1 MPIKHIGPARIPNLG
16 LGTFQTDAGK
26 TAEIVEQALKEGYRH
41 IDTAQAYGNEA
52 EVGEGIR
59 ASGVPR
65 DEIFLTTK
73 IMPDRHAADDFRKA
87 AEESLEALDVGH
99 IDLLLLHWPSKSV
112 PLKETLPVLDAL
124 IDEGHVRFGGV
135 SNFTIAHLEEAK
147 SVMNHPIAANQVE
160 FHPFVD
166 QRNLMA
172 ALDAMQIPWEAY
184 SPLARGNVLQDD
196 TMKEIAAAHD
206 ANPAQISVAWILAKG
221 GVAIPKT
228 ANKDRLADN
237 LASAQ
242 IKLSDDEI
250 ARIDG
255 LRQGNGRLISPD
267 NMAPD
272 WDD

>member
-1 MPIKHIGPARIPNLG
+1 MPITEIGPARIPNLG

-26 TAEIVEQALKEGYRH
+26 TAEIVERALAEGYRH

-73 IMPDRHAADDFRKA
+73 ILPDRFAADDFRKA
-87 AEESLEALDVGH
+87 AEESLKALDVGH
-99 IDLLLLHWPSKSV
+99 IDLLLLHWPSKDV
-112 PLKETLPVLDAL
+112 PLGETLPVLDAL
-124 IDEGHVRFGGV
+124 IDEGNVRFGGV

-147 SVMNHPIAANQVE
+147 SVMSHPIAASQVE
-160 FHPFVD
+160 FHPFID
-166 QRNLMA
+166 QSKLMA
-172 ALDAMQIPWEAY
+172 AHEAMQIPWEAY
-184 SPLARGNVLQDD
+184 SPLARGNVMDD
-196 TMKEIAAAHD
+196 PTMKDIAAKHD

-228 ANKDRLADN
+228 ANPDRLPDN
-237 LASAQ
+237 LASAE
-242 IKLSDDEI
+242 ISLSDEEI

-255 LRQGNGRLISPD
+255 LRRENGRLISPD
-267 NMAPD
+267 SMAPD

>member
-1 MPIKHIGPARIPNLG
+1 MPIKHIGPAKIPNLG

-26 TAEIVEQALKEGYRH
+26 TAEIVEAALKEGYRH

-65 DEIFLTTK
+65 DEVFLTTK
-73 IMPDRHAADDFRKA
+73 ILPNRFAADDFRKA
-87 AEESLEALDVGH
+87 AEESLKALDVGH

-112 PLKETLPVLDAL
+112 PLSETLPVLDAL
-124 IDEGHVRFGGV
+124 IDEGNVRFGGV
-135 SNFTIAHLEEAK
+135 SNFTIKHLEEAK

-160 FHPFVD
+160 FHPFIN
-166 QRNLMA
+166 QRNLMS
-172 ALDAMQIPWEAY
+172 ALEAMQIPWEAY
-184 SPLARGNVLQDD
+184 SPLARGNVLEDD

-221 GVAIPKT
+221 GIAIPKT
-228 ANKDRLADN
+228 AHKDRLADN
-237 LASAQ
+237 LASAD
-242 IKLSDDEI
+242 ITLSDDEI

-255 LRQGNGRLISPD
+255 LRREDGRLISPD
-267 NMAPD
+267 SMAPD

>member
-1 MPIKHIGPARIPNLG
+1 MPIKEIGPARIPNLG

-26 TAEIVEQALKEGYRH
+26 TAEIVEAALKNGYRH
-41 IDTAQAYGNEA
+41 IDTAQAYGNEK

-73 IMPDRHAADDFRKA
+73 ILPDRHAAGDFRKA
-87 AEESLEALDVGH
+87 ADESLKTLDVGH

-112 PLKETLPVLDAL
+112 PLTETLPVLDAL
-124 IDEGHVRFGGV
+124 IDDGNVRFGGV
-135 SNFTIAHLEEAK
+135 SNFTIKHLEEAK
-147 SVMNHPIAANQVE
+147 SVMSHPIAANQVE
-160 FHPFVD
+160 FHPFID

-172 ALDAMQIPWEAY
+172 AHDAMQIPWEAY
-184 SPLARGNVLQDD
+184 SPLARGDVLEDETLKD
-196 TMKEIAAAHD
+196 IAAKHD

-228 ANKDRLADN
+228 ANPDRLADN
-237 LASAQ
+237 LASAE
-242 IKLSDDEI
+242 ISLSDDEI

-255 LRQGNGRLISPD
+255 LRRADGRLISPD
-267 NMAPD
+267 SMAPD